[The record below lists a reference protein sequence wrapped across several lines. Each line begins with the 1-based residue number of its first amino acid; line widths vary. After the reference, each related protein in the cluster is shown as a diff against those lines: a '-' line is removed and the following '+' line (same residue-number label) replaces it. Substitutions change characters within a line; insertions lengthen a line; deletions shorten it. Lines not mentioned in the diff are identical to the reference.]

1 MRYLRGGR
9 RLVETRFGSQPPFFT
24 KWPSDIDTCTASQL
38 QLGRKVQ
45 SSSIF
50 KRSGTLPF
58 QFDTVVIAM
67 RQIIAIVLFLFCL
80 AFVGAASSGVQ
91 RDEHEVCMGH
101 PFSYSDDWNPWITD
115 PALKDNVSKRVASPI
130 PTFQVNLGARPP
142 S

>member
-1 MRYLRGGR
+1 MY
-9 RLVETRFGSQPPFFT
+9 
-24 KWPSDIDTCTASQL
+24 
-38 QLGRKVQ
+38 
-45 SSSIF
+45 
-50 KRSGTLPF
+50 PF
-58 QFDTVVIAM
+58 QFDIVVIAM
-67 RQIIAIVLFLFCL
+67 RQIIANVLVLFCL
-80 AFVGAASSGVQ
+80 AFVGAASSGVH